1 MIEAL
6 KNIGFVV
13 TERLERKE
21 LSSDLQNRYSEL
33 PADYQEFLQRF
44 QTITNESDNVWF
56 NSIEDFN
63 GESDSGFRWNEF
75 ELMGLEAL
83 ADDKESCDMIRLFW
97 DSHIPILRNPKISE
111 KAWVYLLA
119 SPIGQLQFNRAE
131 SGASGQTSVTEE
143 DLRRFRF
150 PTKLLAQIDALAK
163 ELDLERKKI
172 NLERCE
178 LDKREHE
185 AWEQFSLKCLC
196 NS

>member
-75 ELMGLEAL
+75 EMMGLEAL
-83 ADDKESCDMIRLFW
+83 QDDEESCDMIRQFW
-97 DSHIPILRNPKISE
+97 DNHIPILM
-111 KAWVYLLA
+111 
-119 SPIGQLQFNRAE
+119 
-131 SGASGQTSVTEE
+131 SVK
-143 DLRRFRF
+143 D
-150 PTKLLAQIDALAK
+150 
-163 ELDLERKKI
+163 
-172 NLERCE
+172 
-178 LDKREHE
+178 
-185 AWEQFSLKCLC
+185 
-196 NS
+196 

>member
-83 ADDKESCDMIRLFW
+83 ADTIVYIDDLMRYYKFSNKPIRVKYELI
-97 DSHIPILRNPKISE
+97 DEIGEQQSLEILI
-111 KAWVYLLA
+111 
-119 SPIGQLQFNRAE
+119 
-131 SGASGQTSVTEE
+131 
-143 DLRRFRF
+143 
-150 PTKLLAQIDALAK
+150 
-163 ELDLERKKI
+163 
-172 NLERCE
+172 
-178 LDKREHE
+178 
-185 AWEQFSLKCLC
+185 
-196 NS
+196 

>member
-97 DSHIPILRNPKISE
+97 DSHIPILMSVKDGYQYLCIDLSPEITVKSIMELNLNLKIRQNLF
-111 KAWVYLLA
+111 AIA
-119 SPIGQLQFNRAE
+119 SIIYWKCCLPI
-131 SGASGQTSVTEE
+131 
-143 DLRRFRF
+143 
-150 PTKLLAQIDALAK
+150 
-163 ELDLERKKI
+163 
-172 NLERCE
+172 
-178 LDKREHE
+178 KRMIY
-185 AWEQFSLKCLC
+185 
-196 NS
+196 

>member
-97 DSHIPILRNPKISE
+97 DSHIPILMSVKDGYQYLCIDFLLLIQYIFVLICHFF
-111 KAWVYLLA
+111 VYNHKKSSRSCSRWLIW
-119 SPIGQLQFNRAE
+119 S
-131 SGASGQTSVTEE
+131 
-143 DLRRFRF
+143 
-150 PTKLLAQIDALAK
+150 KL
-163 ELDLERKKI
+163 
-172 NLERCE
+172 C
-178 LDKREHE
+178 
-185 AWEQFSLKCLC
+185 
-196 NS
+196 

>member
-83 ADDKESCDMIRLFW
+83 ADVGYAVCRGGRPNRLTA
-97 DSHIPILRNPKISE
+97 LRKGLKQYGCIS
-111 KAWVYLLA
+111 
-119 SPIGQLQFNRAE
+119 R
-131 SGASGQTSVTEE
+131 
-143 DLRRFRF
+143 
-150 PTKLLAQIDALAK
+150 
-163 ELDLERKKI
+163 
-172 NLERCE
+172 
-178 LDKREHE
+178 
-185 AWEQFSLKCLC
+185 
-196 NS
+196 

>member
-63 GESDSGFRWNEF
+63 GDSNSEFRWNEF
-75 ELMGLEAL
+75 ELMGLETF
-83 ADDKESCDMIRLFW
+83 DDDEEETEIIRCFW
-97 DSHIPILRNPKISE
+97 DTHVPIALSVKDGYRYFSIDLSSENYGKIYCGVEPEFEESAELVCDSFNQLLEMLSSNE
-111 KAWVYLLA
+111 K
-119 SPIGQLQFNRAE
+119 
-131 SGASGQTSVTEE
+131 E
-143 DLRRFRF
+143 DILTNF
-150 PTKLLAQIDALAK
+150 K
-163 ELDLERKKI
+163 
-172 NLERCE
+172 
-178 LDKREHE
+178 
-185 AWEQFSLKCLC
+185 
-196 NS
+196 

>member
-6 KNIGFVV
+6 KNIGFIV
-13 TERLERKE
+13 TERLERKD

-63 GESDSGFRWNEF
+63 GESDSRFRWNEF

-97 DSHIPILRNPKISE
+97 DRHINFLIYLND
-111 KAWVYLLA
+111 VY
-119 SPIGQLQFNRAE
+119 
-131 SGASGQTSVTEE
+131 
-143 DLRRFRF
+143 
-150 PTKLLAQIDALAK
+150 
-163 ELDLERKKI
+163 
-172 NLERCE
+172 
-178 LDKREHE
+178 
-185 AWEQFSLKCLC
+185 
-196 NS
+196 

>member
-75 ELMGLEAL
+75 VSGPLFSSIMEYSTLLCTGFRPSLTSGRAREAITLMA
-83 ADDKESCDMIRLFW
+83 
-97 DSHIPILRNPKISE
+97 
-111 KAWVYLLA
+111 
-119 SPIGQLQFNRAE
+119 
-131 SGASGQTSVTEE
+131 
-143 DLRRFRF
+143 
-150 PTKLLAQIDALAK
+150 
-163 ELDLERKKI
+163 
-172 NLERCE
+172 
-178 LDKREHE
+178 
-185 AWEQFSLKCLC
+185 
-196 NS
+196 

>member
-97 DSHIPILRNPKISE
+97 DSHIPILMSVKDGYQLFVHRFILRKITVKSIME
-111 KAWVYLLA
+111 LNLNLKIRQNLFA
-119 SPIGQLQFNRAE
+119 I
-131 SGASGQTSVTEE
+131 
-143 DLRRFRF
+143 
-150 PTKLLAQIDALAK
+150 ALIIYWK
-163 ELDLERKKI
+163 CCLPM
-172 NLERCE
+172 
-178 LDKREHE
+178 KRTIY
-185 AWEQFSLKCLC
+185 
-196 NS
+196 

>member
-97 DSHIPILRNPKISE
+97 DSHIPILMSVKDGYQYLCIDLSPENYGKIYYGVGPEFEDSAEFVCDSFNHLLEMLSSNE
-111 KAWVYLLA
+111 KDDILTN
-119 SPIGQLQFNRAE
+119 F
-131 SGASGQTSVTEE
+131 
-143 DLRRFRF
+143 
-150 PTKLLAQIDALAK
+150 K
-163 ELDLERKKI
+163 
-172 NLERCE
+172 
-178 LDKREHE
+178 
-185 AWEQFSLKCLC
+185 
-196 NS
+196 